1 MNKQWGK
8 LITTA
13 LVLIL
18 LMNTVAVSLPN
29 FGLQP
34 VQAAPPAPNLIVGLF
49 RFMAALEQR
58 NRVYAEARATAAEI
72 NTYYDQLIAQTDQ
85 MRREMVASAATGDTH
100 PRLARAYTR
109 IGAALEAERRAAID
123 MIEAEKQQARQDFL
137 RRLGSEI
144 RGILIG
150 SPGGQKV
157 LTEIR
162 EAIGG
167 IREAAVAVQIA
178 AEAGKPTNM
187 LGEALARKV
196 GGMGIVKDA
205 ARELGSMA
213 GHQIDRGLGGL
224 VSRIEG
230 VIDNINTE
238 VDGVIDWLDDMDS
251 SIAQHQE
258 QRREPV
264 SLVGNRAHTNIL
276 IPVDRAA
283 AAIDIAANAFARAAE
298 QSGNLEPG
306 MTRDTMI
313 DRIRADLLDA
323 RLSGIGAVV
332 SGNLSGRVYCTGV
345 GRGEY
350 ELAAQALGQIPEV
363 SPNPE
368 RARYMVCYDLETGAP
383 QLAKLFGS
391 ASTEMEN
398 LEDPLPM
405 VNIPEDATLVGRYEG
420 ETGWRPSGAEQILED
435 QFVIDIYDDGSV
447 SGVFKW
453 NYIMPSTYWDD
464 DCTHQI
470 QRAMTTTITSG
481 TLVDNKATLTAES
494 VYTICENILPC
505 TVPIEVPCPFDG
517 QVRMEIELVNGRL
530 EGYWYILDRTINIR
544 GKKQ

>member
-58 NRVYAEARATAAEI
+58 NRVYAEARATAEEI
-72 NTYYDQLIAQTDQ
+72 NQYYDQLSAQTDQ

-100 PRLARAYTR
+100 PRFARAYTR

-178 AEAGKPTNM
+178 AEGGKPTNM

-213 GHQIDRGLGGL
+213 GHQIDKGLGGL

-251 SIAQHQE
+251 TIAQHQE
-258 QRREPV
+258 QSREPI
-264 SLVGNRAHTNIL
+264 SLVGNRSHTNIL

-323 RLSGIGAVV
+323 RLSGIGTVV
-332 SGNLSGRVYCTGV
+332 SGTLSGRVYCTGV

-350 ELAAQALGQIPEV
+350 ELAAKILGQVPEV

-368 RARYMVCYDLETGAP
+368 QARYIVCYDLETGAP
-383 QLAKLFGS
+383 QSARLFGS
-391 ASTEMEN
+391 VVAEK
-398 LEDPLPM
+398 EDQDEPTIN
-405 VNIPEDATLVGRYEG
+405 VPEDATLFGRYEG
-420 ETGWRPSGAEQILED
+420 ETGWKGPFGAEQILED
-435 QFVIDIYDDGSV
+435 RFVIDIYDDGSV
-447 SGVFKW
+447 AGFFKF
-453 NYIMPSTYWDD
+453 NYIMPSQYLDE
-464 DCTHQI
+464 DCTYQI

-481 TLVDNKATLTAES
+481 TLVDNKATLTADS
-494 VYTICENILPC
+494 IYTICENILPC
-505 TVPIEVPCPFDG
+505 IVPIEVPCPFDG

-530 EGYWYILDRTINIR
+530 EGYWYTSDWTINIR